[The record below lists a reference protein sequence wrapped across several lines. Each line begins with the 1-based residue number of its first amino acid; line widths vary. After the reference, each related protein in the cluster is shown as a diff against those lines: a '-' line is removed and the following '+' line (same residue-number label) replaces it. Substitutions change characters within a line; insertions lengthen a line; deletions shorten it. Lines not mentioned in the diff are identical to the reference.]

1 MIKKILTGSTLLQKL
16 KLAAVASTVFAV
28 TSCDVSSENQSELE
42 YDTIEVP
49 TQGVVTQVE
58 ETADGTYL
66 ITDEKLVDNPD
77 SSKAVVTYAD
87 GTTEIIEASRLHPD
101 STEVTTRRGG
111 SVLRTVMM
119 YSLLS
124 RMMGGG
130 SMGGTP
136 NAGFY
141 KTPEA
146 HSKSSGLSNQMKQ
159 SSTSRVVARPRT
171 SSSGFNSPSR
181 STRSYGG

>member
-1 MIKKILTGSTLLQKL
+1 MIKKTLSGCTLLQKL
-16 KLAAVASTVFAV
+16 KLVAIASTVFVAI
-28 TSCDVSSENQSELE
+28 SCGPISTDESQTE
-42 YDTIEVP
+42 YDYETIEVP
-49 TQGVVTQVE
+49 TQGVVTQIE
-58 ETADGTYL
+58 EGKDGKYL

-87 GTTEIIEASRLHPD
+87 GTIEEIDASRLKAD
-101 STEVTTRRGG
+101 STQTTTRRGG
-111 SVLRTVMM
+111 SILQSVMM

-136 NAGFY
+136 NAGVY

-146 HSKSSGLSNQMKQ
+146 HTKSTGLGNQMSQ
-159 SSTSRVVARPRT
+159 NTTTRTVARPRT
-171 SSSGFNSPSR
+171 SSSGFKSR